1 MFSGIFKNNFLIIF
15 FLIST
20 SFNNFDDDNPNLI
33 FDDLVTADYIDT
45 ANYFKEVVPD
55 FLFLKKDFI
64 GFKEILG
71 YKESTSDYK
80 KLNKFGFM
88 GKYQFNLNTLKMYKI
103 KNSKKFI
110 NNAELQERV
119 FLINVQRNKWI
130 LRKDIKW
137 FVGSNFNNTI
147 ITESGIIAAAHLA
160 GPGNVKKYL
169 RSGGKYNT
177 KDAFG
182 TSISKYMEYF
192 KGYDLSMIEAVRKPK
207 VMLL

>member
-33 FDDLVTADYIDT
+33 FEDLVTADYIDT

-80 KLNKFGFM
+80 KVNKFGFM

-137 FVGSNFNNTI
+137 FVGSNINNTI